1 MQTPQVITQPTDR
14 TITLGDTI
22 IISLRARG
30 IGLTYQWYFK
40 KVGQTDFSV
49 WNGRTG
55 ASETVTP
62 DVTWDGIQLYCEIT
76 GVSGVTVN
84 SDTITITVNQ

>member
-1 MQTPQVITQPTDR
+1 MVQPVGA

-22 IISLRARG
+22 KLSLKARG
-30 IGLTYQWYFK
+30 VGLTYQWYFK
-40 KVGQTDFSV
+40 KSDQSSFNI

-62 DVTWDGIQLYCEIT
+62 DATWDGIQLYCAIT
-76 GVSGVTVN
+76 DSNGNVAN
-84 SDTITITVNQ
+84 SDIITITVNQE